1 MSDQHDRPDEHA
13 LDRMGFDAFD
23 AVAVPDQWDDITRRA
38 DGAELGSSSSA
49 SSRRSPATW
58 FMAAAAVALVAV
70 AAVAVSVRS
79 GNDSAPTPATTPDA
93 TMPPPDT
100 TMSLPV
106 VSPTEPPESTIAD
119 DLVELSDWTGMPAGL
134 AIEDLQAV
142 GLRFQLVEV
151 VDETAGHYVV
161 LGWSVLGDVD
171 AAPGSLVPTGS
182 VVELT
187 VAVSPETAAPP
198 PDTVPD
204 SVPDMVDGEVV
215 TAWNPDCV
223 ERTGNGES
231 PSTVDEALTR
241 FTTLAADPSLDI
253 AIPTVETPNG
263 SEPPLAA
270 PVVLPGGVAL
280 TLYGYTLEGNDA
292 TAVVV
297 IDDDGAVRW
306 RRCFE
311 GDGMPTGNL
320 VLGDGSDSVAL
331 VTSAYDVDTTS
342 VTVRHLDLVSG
353 DDIDAPL
360 TRADAAVGAAIGE
373 LVLLQLPWQAGAV
386 ANDAAL
392 ELVNVATGE
401 SAAIPYPDAAV
412 GDAPDSLVYGL
423 VSMVDEVVVVGSASG
438 SNAPD
443 IVWTGDSWSSD
454 PEDLRSLPPT
464 VRIPFG
470 NDEPLQLIDGAGD
483 VVWEVDGF
491 HSISREGFNNAITDS
506 VVLAME
512 CLDWSDDL
520 GCQWVDETTPPREQL
535 AAFDLATGE
544 RLWAR
549 PGGQAFAAIDGDRGI
564 VTADQGWELIDLR
577 TGERVG
583 DQPVAAWP
591 QDDIW
596 ANECCGAGDYI
607 WTRLDGGV
615 LFESTGDRLRV
626 WLPPAATTPTTI
638 TTDAFS

>member
-263 SEPPLAA
+263 SEPPLVRTA
-270 PVVLPGGVAL
+270 VVPGGVAL
-280 TLYGYTLEGNDA
+280 TLDGFLGSQGYV
-292 TAVVV
+292 TAVTV
-297 IDDDGAVRW
+297 IDDDGSVRW
-306 RRCFE
+306 RRCLRTSGVSGLLMPDGGSE
-311 GDGMPTGNL
+311 TLAIVSVLIDGDSVGSVIQTIDLASGLDVGSPTSYDDSFVAYVDDDRVLLATTWVRL
-320 VLGDGSDSVAL
+320 VELDDDLLVVNIEDGSVTPVPYPEIAVGGLSDSVRFEIVAGDGVTRLAGIELGEAL
-331 VTSAYDVDTTS
+331 PS
-342 VTVRHLDLVSG
+342 V
-353 DDIDAPL
+353 
-360 TRADAAVGAAIGE
+360 
-373 LVLLQLPWQAGAV
+373 
-386 ANDAAL
+386 
-392 ELVNVATGE
+392 
-401 SAAIPYPDAAV
+401 
-412 GDAPDSLVYGL
+412 
-423 VSMVDEVVVVGSASG
+423 
-438 SNAPD
+438 
-443 IVWTGDSWSSD
+443 VWTGDSWSSD

-512 CLDWSDDL
+512 CLDWADDL

-564 VTADQGWELIDLR
+564 VTAEQGWELIDLR

-583 DQPVAAWP
+583 DQTVAAWP

-615 LFESTGDRLRV
+615 LFESTGERLRV
-626 WLPPAATTPTTI
+626 WLPPEATTPTTI